1 MAARLVDVGDARLE
15 LLDWG
20 SGEPVVFVQTA
31 LTADELLPLAM
42 DPALEAGYR
51 KILYHRRGY
60 AGSSS
65 VDGSGSITRDAA
77 DCRALMA
84 ALSVD
89 RAHIVGYSYSGA
101 VGLQVAADAP
111 ASTHSLIL
119 VEPPPVHTPCAK
131 EFRAAND
138 RLLRTRRELG
148 PAVALDEFL
157 ALVIGPSWRAI
168 VEDRIPGA
176 ATQMELDVH
185 TFFDT
190 DLPALLDWRFTLAD
204 ARRIACPVLYIGA
217 TESGSWFA
225 EVRALMQEWVP
236 HGDQVTVE
244 KADHSLTLTHT
255 PLVADALVTFLR
267 RHPL

>member
-1 MAARLVDVGDARLE
+1 METQGVSPRGFAVQPVSEGCPQHHDVPRWSQGRRSWVNSRVRSRPWARQIMAARLVDVGDARLE

-138 RLLRTRRELG
+138 RLLRT
-148 PAVALDEFL
+148 
-157 ALVIGPSWRAI
+157 
-168 VEDRIPGA
+168 
-176 ATQMELDVH
+176 
-185 TFFDT
+185 
-190 DLPALLDWRFTLAD
+190 
-204 ARRIACPVLYIGA
+204 
-217 TESGSWFA
+217 
-225 EVRALMQEWVP
+225 
-236 HGDQVTVE
+236 
-244 KADHSLTLTHT
+244 
-255 PLVADALVTFLR
+255 
-267 RHPL
+267 